1 MNKISTQKRAFLKM
15 KASFVF
21 VSFLSVV
28 MGTTQVANA
37 AQGEIPFVKSN
48 LLVAQQII
56 NLKGIIKGT
65 NGEPIVGANVVVK
78 GTATGTISDIDGNF
92 SLNVPTNATI
102 KVSSIGYIT
111 QEISIGNKNSI
122 VINLVEDTRSLDE
135 VVVVGYSVQKK
146 VNLTGSVAAISNEKL
161 EARPVTSTSTALQ
174 GLLPGVTVI
183 QNSGQ
188 PGKDNSSIRV
198 RGIGTLN
205 DSNPMYVVD
214 GMVVST
220 INDLD
225 PNDIANIS
233 VLKDAASCAIY
244 GSRAANGVI
253 LITTKKGGNKQV
265 TVKYDGYFGLQTPT
279 AQQEYLS
286 SADYAVLYN
295 KALINEGNQ
304 AAYTDDQIQKF
315 RDGSDP
321 DNYPN
326 TDWIGLIFKDN
337 AFQQSHRVEVSGGS
351 EKSAFMISL
360 GYLDQ
365 NGLIALSDFKRYNA
379 RANVSTQFK
388 KWTFGMNLSYIYGD
402 TQEPS
407 NPYTGDMYQ
416 ILRQANRIAP
426 FVTNQYS
433 NGYYGYIPD
442 GNPKQWLD
450 NGSIRNEKSN
460 TFRGVGNVALDLF
473 EGFKIQQTL
482 SYEYKGS
489 SDEKFIKDSQFYN
502 WKTGEKTLYQG
513 PNSQTDIRYSD
524 MTVNLQTLMT
534 YNRTF
539 GKHTVG
545 AIAGYSQDYYRRD
558 WTKGYRKNFLSN
570 DLHELNAGSAD
581 GQQANGDAEEYALQ
595 SYFGRL
601 TYDYD
606 NRYLFEANVRRD
618 GTSRITKEGR
628 WGTFPSFSGAWRV
641 INESFMA
648 NTKSILSDLKLRAG
662 WGLLGNQNVIKSNGD
677 PNYYPYQSLLV
688 QRNYSF
694 DGKVVLGVTPVDGF
708 NPNLKWETSESTN
721 IGLDLGLLNNQLTL
735 SADAYWRTTKDILLI
750 TPVSALYGL
759 NAPAQNIGKVL
770 NRGFEFQIGY
780 KYNKGD
786 FGFNAL
792 ANMSYNHNEVL
803 DLGNNGAKIWNE
815 NGYSF
820 LQEGYPINAYG
831 GYESIGLFKD
841 PNDLK
846 NSAVINRSR
855 AGLGDLKYKNQ
866 NNDDKI
872 DADDRV
878 YLGSYAPKFVFGL
891 SLDFTWKDFD
901 LSMQFNGAA
910 GVKGYVK
917 NEMVGRLNGNTSK
930 PTTMF
935 NDCWDAT
942 TNPDGKFPRPL
953 SSWYQNDSES
963 TPSSFW
969 IINASYLRM
978 KNFQVG
984 YTFPQKVCKF
994 LTVSKVRVYYSG
1006 QNLLTLS
1013 GFSKGF
1019 DPEAPAGARAYY
1031 PQVKVNTIGLS
1042 VTF

>member
-1 MNKISTQKRAFLKM
+1 MNKVSTQKSSFLFK
-15 KASFVF
+15 KRSLVF
-21 VSFLSVV
+21 VSFLAMVV
-28 MGTTQVANA
+28 GTTQVVGATENA
-37 AQGEIPFVKSN
+37 GSHVNSD
-48 LLVAQQII
+48 LSVTQQNIL
-56 NLKGIIKGT
+56 LKGVIKGSG
-65 NGEPIVGANVVVK
+65 GEPIIGANVVVK
-78 GTATGTISDIDGNF
+78 GTSNGTITDLDGKF
-92 SLNVPTNATI
+92 TLNVPSNATLE
-102 KVSSIGYIT
+102 VSYIGYIT
-111 QEISIGNKNSI
+111 QEVAVGKRSTL
-122 VINLVEDTRSLDE
+122 VVNLVEDTKSLDE

-146 VNLTGSVAAISNEKL
+146 VNLTGSVSAVSSEKL
-161 EARPVTSTSTALQ
+161 EARPVTTASTALQ

-253 LITTKKGGNKQV
+253 LITTKKGGNKST
-265 TVKYDGYFGLQTPT
+265 TVKYDGYFGMQTPT
-279 AQQEYLS
+279 AQQNYLS
-286 SADYAVLYN
+286 SAEYATLYN
-295 KALINEGNQ
+295 QALINEGKQ

-326 TDWIGLIFKDN
+326 TDWLGLIFKDN

-365 NGLIALSDFKRYNA
+365 KGLIAHSGFKRYNA
-379 RANVSTQFK
+379 RANVNTQFK
-388 KWTFGMNLSYIYGD
+388 KWSFGMNLSYVFGD

-426 FVTNQYS
+426 FITNQYS
-433 NGYYGYIPD
+433 NGYYGYTND
-442 GNPKQWLD
+442 GNPKEWLD
-450 NGSIRNEKSN
+450 NGSVRNEKYH
-460 TFRGVGNVALDLF
+460 TFRGVGHVGLDLF
-473 EGFKIQQTL
+473 EGFKIQEIL

-489 SDEKFIKDSQFYN
+489 SDEKFIKDSQYYN
-502 WKTGEKTLYQG
+502 WKTGDKTLYQG
-513 PNSQTDIRYSD
+513 PNSQTDIRYST

-545 AIAGYSQDYYRRD
+545 AIAGYSQEYYRRD

-581 GQQANGDAEEYALQ
+581 GQQATGDAEEYALQ

-601 TYDYD
+601 TYDFD

-618 GTSRITKEGR
+618 GTSRIAKDGR

-641 INESFMA
+641 INESFMERF
-648 NTKSILSDLKLRAG
+648 KPVLSDLKVRAG
-662 WGLLGNQNVIKSNGD
+662 WGLLGNQNITRSDGSIN
-677 PNYYPYQSLLV
+677 NYPYQSLLA

-694 DGKVVLGVTPVDGF
+694 DGKVVLGVAPVDGF

-721 IGLDLGLLNNQLTL
+721 IGLDMGFFNNQLTV
-735 SADAYWRTTKDILLI
+735 SADAYWRTTKDILLVM
-750 TPVSALYGL
+750 PVSALYGL
-759 NAPAQNIGKVL
+759 NAPPQNVGKVINKGL
-770 NRGFEFQIGY
+770 ELQVGY
-780 KYNKGD
+780 KYKKGD
-786 FGFNAL
+786 FGFNSL
-792 ANMSYNHNEVL
+792 ANLSYNRNEIS
-803 DLGNNGAKIWNE
+803 DLGNGGARIWKDD
-815 NGYSF
+815 GF
-820 LQEGYPINAYG
+820 TFKQDGYPINAFG
-831 GYESIGLFKD
+831 GYECVGIFTDQKD
-841 PNDLK
+841 LD
-846 NSAVINRSR
+846 NSAVVNRSR
-855 AGLGDLKYKNQ
+855 AGLGDLKYKDQ
-866 NNDDKI
+866 NNDGKI
-872 DADDRV
+872 DSEDRV
-878 YLGSYAPKFVFGL
+878 YLGSFAPKFVYGL
-891 SLDFTWKDFD
+891 TLDFSWKDFD

-930 PTTMF
+930 PTDMF
-935 NDCWDAT
+935 KDSWDAT
-942 TNPDGKFPRPL
+942 TNPNGSFPRPL
-953 SSWYQNDSES
+953 SSWYQNDSEA

-969 IINASYLRM
+969 IIDASYLRM
-978 KNFQVG
+978 KNIQLG
-984 YTFPQKVCKF
+984 YTLPQNICKL
-994 LTVSKVRVYYSG
+994 LTVSKIRVYYSG
-1006 QNLLTLS
+1006 QNLLTLT